1 MSEKL
6 ENSKDMMCEME
17 YHEGNKKTFNKKK
30 IKKENNSKKV
40 LKKIDLYL
48 EDFENELITEK
59 KIQGILDKENKS
71 KMIDGK
77 LLKEQIW
84 GEGKKIAISSYEDF
98 EKKINKT
105 FIPILQSKFNAI
117 DQNLKVLNKA
127 NIYDFLHSEGLS
139 LNFWNEEEIESKR
152 ELLKKNNVENDAKR
166 KLYSSCGELVKQ
178 NKIEEYNEYLE
189 KMECVKIKKELEN
202 IRDANREFGKEIAE
216 IEIKNFVDKFRDV
229 VEEKIAREIFLKFF
243 ENNFE
248 DDRKSKEINSMKR
261 IKLSKKS
268 IFSLAAIVIICILT
282 VTFSWNQFNKEEAK
296 KLLNRAEKY
305 EKEGK
310 IIGAKEWYEKATIK
324 GNVEA
329 MRKLGKLYYAEG
341 NEEIAKKWYEK
352 AIAKGDVEA
361 IEYLGEFYDNEG
373 DKEKAKEWY
382 EKSALKGNAGAMNNL
397 GLLYDNEGY
406 KVKAKEWYEKAA
418 LKGNAGAMNNLGLL
432 YYKEGDKEKAKELY
446 EKSVAK
452 GNADAMNNLGRLYD
466 NEGYKVKAKEWYEK
480 AVLKGNAGAMNN
492 LGRLYDNEGDK
503 EKAKEWYE
511 KSAAKGD
518 ADAMYNLGV
527 LYANEGDK
535 EKAKELYEKSASK
548 GDAYA
553 MNNLGVLYENEGDK
567 EKAKELY
574 EKSASKG
581 DAEAMY
587 NLGEFY
593 YKEGEKAKAKEW
605 YEKASSKGIKEAKE
619 ALEKMKKNSK

>member
-98 EKKINKT
+98 EKKINKI

-202 IRDANREFGKEIAE
+202 IRDVNREFEKEITE
-216 IEIKNFVDKFRDV
+216 IEIKNFVDKFKDV

-268 IFSLAAIVIICILT
+268 IFSLAVIVIICILI

-329 MRKLGKLYYAEG
+329 MNKLGLLYYE
-341 NEEIAKKWYEK
+341 
-352 AIAKGDVEA
+352 
-361 IEYLGEFYDNEG
+361 EG
-373 DKEKAKEWY
+373 DKAKAKEWLEKSALKGNVGAMYNLGIVYENNGDKVKAKEWY
-382 EKSALKGNAGAMNNL
+382 EKSAVKGNVGAMYNL
-397 GLLYDNEGY
+397 GIVYENNGD
-406 KVKAKEWYEKAA
+406 KVKAKEWYEKSAV
-418 LKGNAGAMNNLGLL
+418 KGNIEAMNNLGAL
-432 YYKEGDKEKAKELY
+432 YYEEGD
-446 EKSVAK
+446 
-452 GNADAMNNLGRLYD
+452 
-466 NEGYKVKAKEWYEK
+466 KVKAKEWYEK
-480 AVLKGNAGAMNN
+480 SAVKGNVGAMYN
-492 LGRLYDNEGDK
+492 LGALYYKEGDK
-503 EKAKEWYE
+503 VKAKEWLEKSASKGAAEAMYNLGVLYYEEGDKVKAKEWYE
-511 KSAAKGD
+511 KSAVKGNVG
-518 ADAMYNLGV
+518 AMYNLGA
-527 LYANEGDK
+527 LYYEEGDK
-535 EKAKELYEKSASK
+535 VKAKEWLEKSAVK
-548 GDAYA
+548 GNVSA
-553 MNNLGVLYENEGDK
+553 MHGLGVLYYKEGDK
-567 EKAKELY
+567 VKAEELFEKAAAEG
-574 EKSASKG
+574 SI
-581 DAEAMY
+581 EAMV
-587 NLGEFY
+587 
-593 YKEGEKAKAKEW
+593 
-605 YEKASSKGIKEAKE
+605 
-619 ALEKMKKNSK
+619 ALEEMKKN

>member
-1 MSEKL
+1 MSEKV
-6 ENSKDMMCEME
+6 ENSKDMMCKIGYYEE
-17 YHEGNKKTFNKKK
+17 NKGTSNKKNL
-30 IKKENNSKKV
+30 KKESNPEKV
-40 LKKIDLYL
+40 FKKIDLYL

-84 GEGKKIAISSYEDF
+84 GESKKIAISSYEDF

-202 IRDANREFGKEIAE
+202 IRDVNREFGKEITE
-216 IEIKNFVDKFRDV
+216 IEIKNFVDKFKDV

-296 KLLNRAEKY
+296 KLLNRAKKY

-310 IIGAKEWYEKATIK
+310 IIGAKEWYEKAAIK

-329 MRKLGKLYYAEG
+329 MKKLGLLYYEEG
-341 NEEIAKKWYEK
+341 EKAKAKVWYEK
-352 AIAKGDVEA
+352 AAT
-361 IEYLGEFYDNEG
+361 
-373 DKEKAKEWY
+373 
-382 EKSALKGNAGAMNNL
+382 KGNIEAMSKL
-397 GLLYDNEGY
+397 GVLYDNEGNR
-406 KVKAKEWYEKAA
+406 VKAKEWYEKAA
-418 LKGNAGAMNNLGLL
+418 IKGNTNAMNNLGI
-432 YYKEGDKEKAKELY
+432 
-446 EKSVAK
+446 
-452 GNADAMNNLGRLYD
+452 LYD
-466 NEGYKVKAKEWYEK
+466 NEGEKAKAKEWYEK
-480 AVLKGNAGAMNN
+480 AAIKGNVEAMSN
-492 LGRLYDNEGDK
+492 LGVFYYEKGEK
-503 EKAKEWYE
+503 AKAKEWFE
-511 KSAAKGD
+511 KTAIKG
-518 ADAMYNLGV
+518 N
-527 LYANEGDK
+527 
-535 EKAKELYEKSASK
+535 
-548 GDAYA
+548 
-553 MNNLGVLYENEGDK
+553 
-567 EKAKELY
+567 
-574 EKSASKG
+574 
-581 DAEAMY
+581 AEAMKK
-587 NLGEFY
+587 LGAFY

-605 YEKASSKGIKEAKE
+605 FEKAAIKGNIESMYGLGEFYYEEGDKVKAKEWLEKAASKGSKEAKE
-619 ALEKMKKNSK
+619 ALEEMKKN

>member
-6 ENSKDMMCEME
+6 ENSKDMMCEMG
-17 YHEGNKKTFNKKK
+17 YHEENKETSNKKK
-30 IKKENNSKKV
+30 LKKNNSEKV

-84 GEGKKIAISSYEDF
+84 GEGKKIAISGYEDF

-189 KMECVKIKKELEN
+189 KMECLKIKKELEN

-329 MRKLGKLYYAEG
+329 MNK
-341 NEEIAKKWYEK
+341 
-352 AIAKGDVEA
+352 
-361 IEYLGEFYDNEG
+361 
-373 DKEKAKEWY
+373 
-382 EKSALKGNAGAMNNL
+382 
-397 GLLYDNEGY
+397 
-406 KVKAKEWYEKAA
+406 
-418 LKGNAGAMNNLGLL
+418 LGLL
-432 YYKEGDKEKAKELY
+432 YYEEGD
-446 EKSVAK
+446 
-452 GNADAMNNLGRLYD
+452 
-466 NEGYKVKAKEWYEK
+466 
-480 AVLKGNAGAMNN
+480 
-492 LGRLYDNEGDK
+492 
-503 EKAKEWYE
+503 
-511 KSAAKGD
+511 
-518 ADAMYNLGV
+518 
-527 LYANEGDK
+527 
-535 EKAKELYEKSASK
+535 
-548 GDAYA
+548 
-553 MNNLGVLYENEGDK
+553 
-567 EKAKELY
+567 
-574 EKSASKG
+574 
-581 DAEAMY
+581 
-587 NLGEFY
+587 
-593 YKEGEKAKAKEW
+593 KAKAKEW
-605 YEKASSKGIKEAKE
+605 
-619 ALEKMKKNSK
+619 LEK

>member
-1 MSEKL
+1 MSKKS
-6 ENSKDMMCEME
+6 ENSKDMMCKIGYYKENK
-17 YHEGNKKTFNKKK
+17 GTSNKK
-30 IKKENNSKKV
+30 ILKKESNPEKV

-84 GEGKKIAISSYEDF
+84 GEGKKIAISSYDDF
-98 EKKINKT
+98 KKKINKT

-152 ELLKKNNVENDAKR
+152 ELLKKNNIENDAKR

-202 IRDANREFGKEIAE
+202 IRDVNREFEKEITE
-216 IEIKNFVDKFRDV
+216 IEIKNFVDKFKDV
-229 VEEKIAREIFLKFF
+229 VEEKIAREIFSKFF

-248 DDRKSKEINSMKR
+248 NDRKSKEINSMKR

-268 IFSLAAIVIICILT
+268 IFSLAVIVIICILT

-296 KLLNRAEKY
+296 KLLNRAKKY

-341 NEEIAKKWYEK
+341 DEEIAKKWLEK

-382 EKSALKGNAGAMNNL
+382 EKAAAKGDAYAMNNL
-397 GLLYDNEGY
+397 G
-406 KVKAKEWYEKAA
+406 V
-418 LKGNAGAMNNLGLL
+418 L

-446 EKSVAK
+446 EKLASK
-452 GNADAMNNLGRLYD
+452 GNAYAMNNLGLLY
-466 NEGYKVKAKEWYEK
+466 YE
-480 AVLKGNAGAMNN
+480 
-492 LGRLYDNEGDK
+492 EGDK
-503 EKAKEWYE
+503 EKAKELYE

-527 LYANEGDK
+527 FYANEGDK
-535 EKAKELYEKSASK
+535 EKAKELYEKASSK
-548 GDAYA
+548 GIKEA
-553 MNNLGVLYENEGDK
+553 MNNLGEFYYKEGDK

-619 ALEKMKKNSK
+619 ALKKMKKNSK

>member
-202 IRDANREFGKEIAE
+202 IRDVNREFEKEITE
-216 IEIKNFVDKFRDV
+216 IEIKNFVDKFKDV

-268 IFSLAAIVIICILT
+268 IFSLAVIVIICILI

-329 MRKLGKLYYAEG
+329 MNKLGLLYYE
-341 NEEIAKKWYEK
+341 
-352 AIAKGDVEA
+352 
-361 IEYLGEFYDNEG
+361 EG
-373 DKEKAKEWY
+373 DKAKAKEWLEKSALKGNVGAMYNLGIVYENNGDKVKAKEWY
-382 EKSALKGNAGAMNNL
+382 EKSAVKGNVGAMYNL
-397 GLLYDNEGY
+397 GIVYENNGD
-406 KVKAKEWYEKAA
+406 KVKAKEWYEKSAV
-418 LKGNAGAMNNLGLL
+418 KGNIEAMNNLGAL
-432 YYKEGDKEKAKELY
+432 YYEEGD
-446 EKSVAK
+446 
-452 GNADAMNNLGRLYD
+452 
-466 NEGYKVKAKEWYEK
+466 KVKAKEWYEK
-480 AVLKGNAGAMNN
+480 SAVKGNVGAMYN
-492 LGRLYDNEGDK
+492 LGALYYKEGDK
-503 EKAKEWYE
+503 VKAKEWLEKSASKGAAEAMYNLGVLYYEEGDKVKAKEWYE
-511 KSAAKGD
+511 KSAVKGNVG
-518 ADAMYNLGV
+518 AMYNLGA
-527 LYANEGDK
+527 LYYEEGDK
-535 EKAKELYEKSASK
+535 VKAKEWLEKSAVK
-548 GDAYA
+548 GNVSA
-553 MNNLGVLYENEGDK
+553 MHGLGVLYYKEGDK
-567 EKAKELY
+567 VKAEELFEKAAAEG
-574 EKSASKG
+574 SI
-581 DAEAMY
+581 EAMV
-587 NLGEFY
+587 
-593 YKEGEKAKAKEW
+593 
-605 YEKASSKGIKEAKE
+605 
-619 ALEKMKKNSK
+619 ALEEMKKN

>member
-1 MSEKL
+1 MSEKV
-6 ENSKDMMCEME
+6 ENSKDMMYEMGYYE
-17 YHEGNKKTFNKKK
+17 ENKGISNKK
-30 IKKENNSKKV
+30 ILKKESNPEKV
-40 LKKIDLYL
+40 FKKIDLYL

-71 KMIDGK
+71 KMIDEK
-77 LLKEQIW
+77 FLKEQIW

-105 FIPILQSKFNAI
+105 FVPILQSKFNAI

-189 KMECVKIKKELEN
+189 KMKCVKIKKELEN
-202 IRDANREFGKEIAE
+202 IRDVNREFGKEIAE

-268 IFSLAAIVIICILT
+268 IFSLVAIVIICILT
-282 VTFSWNQFNKEEAK
+282 VTFSWNQFNKEKEK
-296 KLLNRAEKY
+296 KLLNRAEK
-305 EKEGK
+305 EGK
-310 IIGAKEWYEKATIK
+310 IIGEKEWYEKAIIK

-341 NEEIAKKWYEK
+341 DKEKAKKWLEK

-361 IEYLGEFYDNEG
+361 IKYLGEFYDNEG

-382 EKSALKGNAGAMNNL
+382 EKSAARGNTGAMINL
-397 GLLYDNEGY
+397 GVLYEKEGE
-406 KVKAKEWYEKAA
+406 KAKAKEWYEKSAA
-418 LKGNAGAMNNLGLL
+418 RGKTDAMYNLG
-432 YYKEGDKEKAKELY
+432 
-446 EKSVAK
+446 V
-452 GNADAMNNLGRLYD
+452 
-466 NEGYKVKAKEWYEK
+466 
-480 AVLKGNAGAMNN
+480 
-492 LGRLYDNEGDK
+492 LYDNEGDK

-511 KSAAKGD
+511 KSASKGSTT
-518 ADAMYNLGV
+518 AMNNLGL
-527 LYANEGDK
+527 LYDNEGDK
-535 EKAKELYEKSASK
+535 AKAKELYEKSAAR
-548 GDAYA
+548 GVADA
-553 MNNLGVLYENEGDK
+553 MTNLGVLYDN
-567 EKAKELY
+567 
-574 EKSASKG
+574 
-581 DAEAMY
+581 
-587 NLGEFY
+587 
-593 YKEGEKAKAKEW
+593 EGEKAKAKEW
-605 YEKASSKGIKEAKE
+605 YEKAAVRGNTDAMYNLGLFYDENGERLKAKEWYEKSAAKGDADAMTNLGVLYDNEGEKAKAKEWYEKAASKGSKKAKE
-619 ALEKMKKNSK
+619 ILEKMKKNSK

>member
-1 MSEKL
+1 MSKKSED
-6 ENSKDMMCEME
+6 SKDMMCEIG
-17 YHEGNKKTFNKKK
+17 YHEENKETSNKK
-30 IKKENNSKKV
+30 ILKKESNSEKV
-40 LKKIDLYL
+40 FKKIDLYL

-139 LNFWNEEEIESKR
+139 LNFWNEEEIKSKR

-202 IRDANREFGKEIAE
+202 IRDVNREFGKEITE
-216 IEIKNFVDKFRDV
+216 IEIKNFVDKFKDV
-229 VEEKIAREIFLKFF
+229 VEEKIAREIFSKFF

-305 EKEGK
+305 KKEGK

-329 MRKLGKLYYAEG
+329 MRKLGVLYYAEG
-341 NEEIAKKWYEK
+341 DKKKAKKWFEK
-352 AIAKGDVEA
+352 AAAKDDAEA
-361 IEYLGEFYDNEG
+361 MTNLGGVYYEEG
-373 DKEKAKEWY
+373 DKEKAKEWI
-382 EKSALKGNAGAMNNL
+382 
-397 GLLYDNEGY
+397 
-406 KVKAKEWYEKAA
+406 EKAA
-418 LKGNAGAMNNLGLL
+418 AKDDAEAMTNLGGV
-432 YYKEGDKEKAKELY
+432 YYKEGDKEKAKKWF
-446 EKSVAK
+446 EKAASK
-452 GNADAMNNLGRLYD
+452 GNTEVMYNLGLLYAK
-466 NEGYKVKAKEWYEK
+466 EGDKEKAKKWYEK
-480 AVLKGNAGAMNN
+480 AASKGVAEAMTN
-492 LGRLYDNEGDK
+492 LGILYAKEGDK
-503 EKAKEWYE
+503 EKAKEWF
-511 KSAAKGD
+511 
-518 ADAMYNLGV
+518 
-527 LYANEGDK
+527 
-535 EKAKELYEKSASK
+535 EKAASK
-548 GDAYA
+548 GNAYA

-567 EKAKELY
+567 EKAKE
-574 EKSASKG
+574 
-581 DAEAMY
+581 
-587 NLGEFY
+587 
-593 YKEGEKAKAKEW
+593 W
-605 YEKASSKGIKEAKE
+605 YEKAAAKGSKEAKE
-619 ALEKMKKNSK
+619 ALEEMKKNSK

>member
-1 MSEKL
+1 MSKKSED
-6 ENSKDMMCEME
+6 SKDMMCEIG
-17 YHEGNKKTFNKKK
+17 YHEKNKEISNKK
-30 IKKENNSKKV
+30 ILKKESNSEKV
-40 LKKIDLYL
+40 FKKIDLYL

-84 GEGKKIAISSYEDF
+84 GESKKIAISSYEDF

-202 IRDANREFGKEIAE
+202 IRDVNREFEKEITE
-216 IEIKNFVDKFRDV
+216 IEIKNFVDKFKDV
-229 VEEKIAREIFLKFF
+229 VEEKTAREIFLKFF

-268 IFSLAAIVIICILT
+268 IFSLVAIVIICILI
-282 VTFSWNQFNKEEAK
+282 VNFSWNQFNKEKEK
-296 KLLNRAEKY
+296 KFLNRAEKY

-310 IIGAKEWYEKATIK
+310 IIGAKEWYEKAAAK
-324 GNVEA
+324 GSIEA
-329 MRKLGKLYYAEG
+329 MYNLGLFYDKNGESLK
-341 NEEIAKKWYEK
+341 AKEWYEK
-352 AIAKGDVEA
+352 SAAKGKIKA
-361 IEYLGEFYDNEG
+361 MYNLGVLYEDEG

-382 EKSALKGNAGAMNNL
+382 EKAAAKGSMEAMNNL
-397 GLLYDNEGY
+397 GLLYEN
-406 KVKAKEWYEKAA
+406 
-418 LKGNAGAMNNLGLL
+418 
-432 YYKEGDKEKAKELY
+432 EGDKEKAKELY

-452 GNADAMNNLGRLYD
+452 GNA
-466 NEGYKVKAKEWYEK
+466 
-480 AVLKGNAGAMNN
+480 
-492 LGRLYDNEGDK
+492 
-503 EKAKEWYE
+503 
-511 KSAAKGD
+511 
-518 ADAMYNLGV
+518 
-527 LYANEGDK
+527 
-535 EKAKELYEKSASK
+535 
-548 GDAYA
+548 YA
-553 MNNLGVLYENEGDK
+553 MTNLGVLYENEGDK
-567 EKAKELY
+567 EKAKEWY
-574 EKSASKG
+574 EKVAAKG
-581 DAEAMY
+581 DVEAMT
-587 NLGEFY
+587 NLGVLY
-593 YKEGEKAKAKEW
+593 SKEGDKEKAKKW
-605 YEKASSKGIKEAKE
+605 YEKAAEKGSKKAKE
-619 ALEKMKKNSK
+619 TLEEMKKN

>member
-1 MSEKL
+1 MPEKV
-6 ENSKDMMCEME
+6 ENSKDMMCEMGYYE
-17 YHEGNKKTFNKKK
+17 ENKGISNKK
-30 IKKENNSKKV
+30 ILKKESNPEKV

-98 EKKINKT
+98 EKKINKI

-189 KMECVKIKKELEN
+189 KMECLKIKKELEN

-268 IFSLAAIVIICILT
+268 IFSLAAIVIICILI
-282 VTFSWNQFNKEEAK
+282 VTFSWNQFNKEKEK
-296 KLLNRAEKY
+296 KFLNRAEKY

-310 IIGAKEWYEKATIK
+310 IIGAKEWYEKAASK
-324 GNVEA
+324 GEA
-329 MRKLGKLYYAEG
+329 YA
-341 NEEIAKKWYEK
+341 
-352 AIAKGDVEA
+352 
-361 IEYLGEFYDNEG
+361 
-373 DKEKAKEWY
+373 
-382 EKSALKGNAGAMNNL
+382 MT
-397 GLLYDNEGY
+397 
-406 KVKAKEWYEKAA
+406 
-418 LKGNAGAMNNLGLL
+418 
-432 YYKEGDKEKAKELY
+432 
-446 EKSVAK
+446 
-452 GNADAMNNLGRLYD
+452 
-466 NEGYKVKAKEWYEK
+466 
-480 AVLKGNAGAMNN
+480 
-492 LGRLYDNEGDK
+492 
-503 EKAKEWYE
+503 
-511 KSAAKGD
+511 
-518 ADAMYNLGV
+518 NLGV
-527 LYANEGDK
+527 LYYNEGDK
-535 EKAKELYEKSASK
+535 
-548 GDAYA
+548 
-553 MNNLGVLYENEGDK
+553 
-567 EKAKELY
+567 
-574 EKSASKG
+574 
-581 DAEAMY
+581 
-587 NLGEFY
+587 
-593 YKEGEKAKAKEW
+593 
-605 YEKASSKGIKEAKE
+605 
-619 ALEKMKKNSK
+619 

>member
-1 MSEKL
+1 MSEKV
-6 ENSKDMMCEME
+6 ENSKDMMCEMGYYKE
-17 YHEGNKKTFNKKK
+17 NKGTSNKK
-30 IKKENNSKKV
+30 ILKKESNSEKV
-40 LKKIDLYL
+40 FKKIDLYL

-71 KMIDGK
+71 KMIDEK

-189 KMECVKIKKELEN
+189 KMECVKIKRELEN
-202 IRDANREFGKEIAE
+202 IRDANREFGKEITE
-216 IEIKNFVDKFRDV
+216 IEIKNFVDKFKDV

-268 IFSLAAIVIICILT
+268 IFSLIAIVIICILT
-282 VTFSWNQFNKEEAK
+282 VTFSWNQFNKEKEK
-296 KLLNRAEKY
+296 KFLNRAEKY

-310 IIGAKEWYEKATIK
+310 IIGAKEWYEKSA
-324 GNVEA
+324 
-329 MRKLGKLYYAEG
+329 
-341 NEEIAKKWYEK
+341 
-352 AIAKGDVEA
+352 AKGDAEA
-361 IEYLGEFYDNEG
+361 MYNLGILYYNEG

-382 EKSALKGNAGAMNNL
+382 EKSASKGNAKAMNNLGIFYYNKGDKEKAKKWLEKAVTKGNTAVMYNL
-397 GLLYDNEGY
+397 GLLYDKEGN
-406 KVKAKEWYEKAA
+406 KEKAKEWYEKSAS
-418 LKGNAGAMNNLGLL
+418 KGNAYAMNNLGVF
-432 YYKEGDKEKAKELY
+432 YYNKGDKEKAKKWL
-446 EKSVAK
+446 EKAASKGDVA
-452 GNADAMNNLGRLYD
+452 AMNNLGEFY
-466 NEGYKVKAKEWYEK
+466 YK
-480 AVLKGNAGAMNN
+480 
-492 LGRLYDNEGDK
+492 EGDK

-511 KSAAKGD
+511 KSASRGSK
-518 ADAMYNLGV
+518 
-527 LYANEGDK
+527 
-535 EKAKELYEKSASK
+535 KAKE
-548 GDAYA
+548 
-553 MNNLGVLYENEGDK
+553 V
-567 EKAKELY
+567 
-574 EKSASKG
+574 
-581 DAEAMY
+581 
-587 NLGEFY
+587 
-593 YKEGEKAKAKEW
+593 
-605 YEKASSKGIKEAKE
+605 
-619 ALEKMKKNSK
+619 LEKMKKKIKSNI

>member
-1 MSEKL
+1 MSEKV
-6 ENSKDMMCEME
+6 ENSKDMMYEMGYYE
-17 YHEGNKKTFNKKK
+17 ENKGISNKK
-30 IKKENNSKKV
+30 ILKKESNPEKV
-40 LKKIDLYL
+40 FKKIDLYL

-84 GEGKKIAISSYEDF
+84 GESKKIAISSYEDF

-202 IRDANREFGKEIAE
+202 IRDANREFGKEITK
-216 IEIKNFVDKFRDV
+216 IEIKNFVDKFKDV

-248 DDRKSKEINSMKR
+248 DDRKSKKINSMKR

-268 IFSLAAIVIICILT
+268 IFSLVAIVIICILI
-282 VTFSWNQFNKEEAK
+282 VTFSWNQFNKEKEK
-296 KLLNRAEKY
+296 KLLNRAEK
-305 EKEGK
+305 EGK
-310 IIGAKEWYEKATIK
+310 IIGEKEWYEKAIIK

-341 NEEIAKKWYEK
+341 DKEKAKKWFEK

-361 IEYLGEFYDNEG
+361 IKYLGEFYDNEG

-382 EKSALKGNAGAMNNL
+382 EKSAAKGKTDAMTNL
-397 GLLYDNEGY
+397 G
-406 KVKAKEWYEKAA
+406 V
-418 LKGNAGAMNNLGLL
+418 L
-432 YYKEGDKEKAKELY
+432 YYEEGDKEKAKEWY
-446 EKSVAK
+446 EKSAARGK
-452 GNADAMNNLGRLYD
+452 TDAMYNLG
-466 NEGYKVKAKEWYEK
+466 V
-480 AVLKGNAGAMNN
+480 
-492 LGRLYDNEGDK
+492 LYDNEGDK

-511 KSAAKGD
+511 KSA
-518 ADAMYNLGV
+518 
-527 LYANEGDK
+527 
-535 EKAKELYEKSASK
+535 
-548 GDAYA
+548 
-553 MNNLGVLYENEGDK
+553 
-567 EKAKELY
+567 
-574 EKSASKG
+574 
-581 DAEAMY
+581 
-587 NLGEFY
+587 
-593 YKEGEKAKAKEW
+593 
-605 YEKASSKGIKEAKE
+605 SKGIKEAKE
-619 ALEKMKKNSK
+619 VLEKMKKNSK

>member
-1 MSEKL
+1 MSKKSED
-6 ENSKDMMCEME
+6 SKDMMCEIG
-17 YHEGNKKTFNKKK
+17 YHEENKETSNKK
-30 IKKENNSKKV
+30 ILKKESNSEKV
-40 LKKIDLYL
+40 FKKIDLYL

-202 IRDANREFGKEIAE
+202 IRDANREFGKEITE
-216 IEIKNFVDKFRDV
+216 IEIKNFVDKFKDV

-268 IFSLAAIVIICILT
+268 IFSLAAIVIICILI
-282 VTFSWNQFNKEEAK
+282 VTFSWNQFNKEKEK
-296 KLLNRAEKY
+296 KLFNRAEKY

-310 IIGAKEWYEKATIK
+310 IIGAKEWYEKA
-324 GNVEA
+324 V
-329 MRKLGKLYYAEG
+329 
-341 NEEIAKKWYEK
+341 
-352 AIAKGDVEA
+352 AKGDA
-361 IEYLGEFYDNEG
+361 DAMNNLGVLYYNEG
-373 DKEKAKEWY
+373 DKEKAKEWL
-382 EKSALKGNAGAMNNL
+382 EKSASKGDVGAMYNL
-397 GLLYDNEGY
+397 GI
-406 KVKAKEWYEKAA
+406 
-418 LKGNAGAMNNLGLL
+418 L
-432 YYKEGDKEKAKELY
+432 YYEEGDKEKAKEWL
-446 EKSVAK
+446 EKSAAK
-452 GNADAMNNLGRLYD
+452 GNMKAMYNLGVLYE
-466 NEGYKVKAKEWYEK
+466 NEGDKAKAKEWYEK
-480 AVLKGNAGAMNN
+480 SASKGDTDTMNN
-492 LGRLYDNEGDK
+492 LGALYENEGDK

-511 KSAAKGD
+511 KSAAKGN
-518 ADAMYNLGV
+518 AYAMYNLG
-527 LYANEGDK
+527 A
-535 EKAKELYEKSASK
+535 
-548 GDAYA
+548 
-553 MNNLGVLYENEGDK
+553 LYENEGD
-567 EKAKELY
+567 
-574 EKSASKG
+574 
-581 DAEAMY
+581 
-587 NLGEFY
+587 
-593 YKEGEKAKAKEW
+593 KAKAKEW
-605 YEKASSKGIKEAKE
+605 YEKIAAKGDVEAMNNLGVLYYKEGDKAKAKEWLEKASSKGSKKAKE
-619 ALEKMKKNSK
+619 ILEKMKKNSK

>member
-1 MSEKL
+1 MPEKV
-6 ENSKDMMCEME
+6 ENSKDMMGEME
-17 YHEGNKKTFNKKK
+17 YYEENKGTSNKK
-30 IKKENNSKKV
+30 ILKKESNSKKV
-40 LKKIDLYL
+40 FKKIDLYL

-105 FIPILQSKFNAI
+105 FVPILQSKFNAI

-152 ELLKKNNVENDAKR
+152 ELLKKNNVENDARR

-189 KMECVKIKKELEN
+189 KMKCVKIKKELEN
-202 IRDANREFGKEIAE
+202 IRDVNREFGKEIAE

-268 IFSLAAIVIICILT
+268 IFSLVAIVIICILT
-282 VTFSWNQFNKEEAK
+282 VTFSWNQFNKEKEK
-296 KLLNRAEKY
+296 KLLNRAEK
-305 EKEGK
+305 EGK
-310 IIGAKEWYEKATIK
+310 IIGEKEWYEKAIIK

-341 NEEIAKKWYEK
+341 DKEKAKKWLEK

-361 IEYLGEFYDNEG
+361 IKYLGEFYDNEG

-382 EKSALKGNAGAMNNL
+382 EKSAARGNTGAMINL
-397 GLLYDNEGY
+397 GVLYEKEGE
-406 KVKAKEWYEKAA
+406 KAKAKEWYEKSAA
-418 LKGNAGAMNNLGLL
+418 RGKTDAMYNLGVL
-432 YYKEGDKEKAKELY
+432 YDNEGDKEKAKELY
-446 EKSVAK
+446 EKSAARGV
-452 GNADAMNNLGRLYD
+452 ADAMTNLGVLYD
-466 NEGYKVKAKEWYEK
+466 NEGEKAKAKEWYEK
-480 AVLKGNAGAMNN
+480 AAVRGNTDAMYN
-492 LGRLYDNEGDK
+492 LGLFYDENGERL
-503 EKAKEWYE
+503 KAKEWYE

-518 ADAMYNLGV
+518 ADAMTNLGV
-527 LYANEGDK
+527 LYDN
-535 EKAKELYEKSASK
+535 
-548 GDAYA
+548 
-553 MNNLGVLYENEGDK
+553 
-567 EKAKELY
+567 
-574 EKSASKG
+574 
-581 DAEAMY
+581 
-587 NLGEFY
+587 
-593 YKEGEKAKAKEW
+593 EGEKAKAKEW
-605 YEKASSKGIKEAKE
+605 YEKAASKGSKKAKE
-619 ALEKMKKNSK
+619 ILEKMKKNSK

>member
-1 MSEKL
+1 MSEKV
-6 ENSKDMMCEME
+6 ENSKDMMCKIGYYEE
-17 YHEGNKKTFNKKK
+17 NKGTSNKKNL
-30 IKKENNSKKV
+30 KKESNPEKV
-40 LKKIDLYL
+40 FKKIDLYL

-84 GEGKKIAISSYEDF
+84 GESKKIAISSYEDF

-189 KMECVKIKKELEN
+189 KMECVKIKRELEN
-202 IRDANREFGKEIAE
+202 IRDANREFGKEITE
-216 IEIKNFVDKFRDV
+216 IEIKNFVDKFKDV

-268 IFSLAAIVIICILT
+268 IFSLAAIVIICILI
-282 VTFSWNQFNKEEAK
+282 VTFSWNQFNKEKEK

-310 IIGAKEWYEKATIK
+310 IIGAKELYEKSA
-324 GNVEA
+324 
-329 MRKLGKLYYAEG
+329 
-341 NEEIAKKWYEK
+341 
-352 AIAKGDVEA
+352 AKGDA
-361 IEYLGEFYDNEG
+361 KAMYNLGLLYVNEG
-373 DKEKAKEWY
+373 ERVKAKEWY
-382 EKSALKGNAGAMNNL
+382 EKSALKGNA
-397 GLLYDNEGY
+397 Y
-406 KVKAKEWYEKAA
+406 
-418 LKGNAGAMNNLGLL
+418 AMNNLGLL
-432 YYKEGDKEKAKELY
+432 YYEERDKVKAKELY
-446 EKSVAK
+446 EKSASKGVA
-452 GNADAMNNLGRLYD
+452 
-466 NEGYKVKAKEWYEK
+466 E
-480 AVLKGNAGAMNN
+480 
-492 LGRLYDNEGDK
+492 
-503 EKAKEWYE
+503 
-511 KSAAKGD
+511 
-518 ADAMYNLGV
+518 AMYNLGEF
-527 LYANEGDK
+527 YYKEGDK

-548 GDAYA
+548 G
-553 MNNLGVLYENEGDK
+553 
-567 EKAKELY
+567 
-574 EKSASKG
+574 
-581 DAEAMY
+581 
-587 NLGEFY
+587 
-593 YKEGEKAKAKEW
+593 
-605 YEKASSKGIKEAKE
+605 IKEAKE
-619 ALEKMKKNSK
+619 ALEEMKKNSK

>member
-48 EDFENELITEK
+48 EDFENELITGK

-98 EKKINKT
+98 EKKINKI

-202 IRDANREFGKEIAE
+202 IRDANREFEKEITE
-216 IEIKNFVDKFRDV
+216 IEIKNFVDKFKDV

-282 VTFSWNQFNKEEAK
+282 VTFSWNQFNKEKEK

-305 EKEGK
+305 EKEG
-310 IIGAKEWYEKATIK
+310 EKA
-324 GNVEA
+324 
-329 MRKLGKLYYAEG
+329 
-341 NEEIAKKWYEK
+341 
-352 AIAKGDVEA
+352 
-361 IEYLGEFYDNEG
+361 
-373 DKEKAKEWY
+373 
-382 EKSALKGNAGAMNNL
+382 
-397 GLLYDNEGY
+397 
-406 KVKAKEWYEKAA
+406 
-418 LKGNAGAMNNLGLL
+418 
-432 YYKEGDKEKAKELY
+432 
-446 EKSVAK
+446 
-452 GNADAMNNLGRLYD
+452 
-466 NEGYKVKAKEWYEK
+466 
-480 AVLKGNAGAMNN
+480 
-492 LGRLYDNEGDK
+492 
-503 EKAKEWYE
+503 KAKEWYE
-511 KSAAKGD
+511 KSAAKGEV
-518 ADAMYNLGV
+518 AAMYNLG
-527 LYANEGDK
+527 LFYDNEGDK
-535 EKAKELYEKSASK
+535 VKAKELYEKSAAK
-548 GDAYA
+548 GDADA
-553 MNNLGVLYENEGDK
+553 MNNLGVLYDKEGDK
-567 EKAKELY
+567 EKAKEWF

-581 DAEAMY
+581 DAEAMN
-587 NLGEFY
+587 NLGVLY
-593 YKEGEKAKAKEW
+593 NNEGDKEKAKE
-605 YEKASSKGIKEAKE
+605 
-619 ALEKMKKNSK
+619 

>member
-1 MSEKL
+1 MSKKS
-6 ENSKDMMCEME
+6 ENSKDMMCKIGYYEE
-17 YHEGNKKTFNKKK
+17 NKGTSNKKNL
-30 IKKENNSKKV
+30 KKESNPEKV
-40 LKKIDLYL
+40 FKKIDLYL

-152 ELLKKNNVENDAKR
+152 ELLKKNNIENDAKR

-202 IRDANREFGKEIAE
+202 IRDVNREFGKEITE

-229 VEEKIAREIFLKFF
+229 VEEKTAREIFLKFF

-268 IFSLAAIVIICILT
+268 IFSLVAIAIICILT
-282 VTFSWNQFNKEEAK
+282 VTFSWNQFNKEKEK

-310 IIGAKEWYEKATIK
+310 IIEAKEWYEKATIK

-329 MRKLGKLYYAEG
+329 MKKLGLLYYEEG
-341 NEEIAKKWYEK
+341 EKAKAKVWYEK
-352 AIAKGDVEA
+352 AAT
-361 IEYLGEFYDNEG
+361 
-373 DKEKAKEWY
+373 
-382 EKSALKGNAGAMNNL
+382 KGNIEAMSKL
-397 GLLYDNEGY
+397 GVLYDNEGNR
-406 KVKAKEWYEKAA
+406 VKAKEWYEKAA
-418 LKGNAGAMNNLGLL
+418 IKGNTNAMNNLGI
-432 YYKEGDKEKAKELY
+432 
-446 EKSVAK
+446 
-452 GNADAMNNLGRLYD
+452 LYD
-466 NEGYKVKAKEWYEK
+466 NEGEKAKAKEWFEKAAIKGNVEAMSNLGVFYYEK
-480 AVLKGNAGAMNN
+480 GEKA
-492 LGRLYDNEGDK
+492 
-503 EKAKEWYE
+503 KAKEWFE
-511 KSAAKGD
+511 KTAIKG
-518 ADAMYNLGV
+518 N
-527 LYANEGDK
+527 
-535 EKAKELYEKSASK
+535 
-548 GDAYA
+548 
-553 MNNLGVLYENEGDK
+553 
-567 EKAKELY
+567 
-574 EKSASKG
+574 
-581 DAEAMY
+581 AEAMKK
-587 NLGEFY
+587 LGAFY

-605 YEKASSKGIKEAKE
+605 FEKAAIKGNIESMYGLGEFYYEEGDKVKAKEWLEKAASKGSKEAKE
-619 ALEKMKKNSK
+619 ALEEMKKK

>member
-1 MSEKL
+1 MSKKS
-6 ENSKDMMCEME
+6 ENSKDMMCKIGYYEE
-17 YHEGNKKTFNKKK
+17 NKGTSNKKNL
-30 IKKENNSKKV
+30 KKESNPEKV
-40 LKKIDLYL
+40 FKKIDLYL

-139 LNFWNEEEIESKR
+139 LNFWNEEEIEDKR
-152 ELLKKNNVENDAKR
+152 KLLKKNNIENDAKR

-202 IRDANREFGKEIAE
+202 IRDVNREFGKEITE

-229 VEEKIAREIFLKFF
+229 VEEKTAREIFLKFF

-268 IFSLAAIVIICILT
+268 IFSLVAIAIICILT
-282 VTFSWNQFNKEEAK
+282 VTFSWNQFNKEKEK

-310 IIGAKEWYEKATIK
+310 IIEAKEWYEKATIK

-329 MRKLGKLYYAEG
+329 MKKLGLLYYEEG
-341 NEEIAKKWYEK
+341 EKAKAKVWYEK
-352 AIAKGDVEA
+352 AAT
-361 IEYLGEFYDNEG
+361 
-373 DKEKAKEWY
+373 
-382 EKSALKGNAGAMNNL
+382 KGNIEAMSKL
-397 GLLYDNEGY
+397 GVLYDNEGNR
-406 KVKAKEWYEKAA
+406 VKAKEWYEKAA
-418 LKGNAGAMNNLGLL
+418 IKGNTNAMNNLGI
-432 YYKEGDKEKAKELY
+432 
-446 EKSVAK
+446 
-452 GNADAMNNLGRLYD
+452 LYD
-466 NEGYKVKAKEWYEK
+466 NEGEKAKAKEWFEKAAIKGNVEAMSNLGVFYYEK
-480 AVLKGNAGAMNN
+480 GEKA
-492 LGRLYDNEGDK
+492 
-503 EKAKEWYE
+503 KAKEWFE
-511 KSAAKGD
+511 KTAIKG
-518 ADAMYNLGV
+518 N
-527 LYANEGDK
+527 
-535 EKAKELYEKSASK
+535 
-548 GDAYA
+548 
-553 MNNLGVLYENEGDK
+553 
-567 EKAKELY
+567 
-574 EKSASKG
+574 
-581 DAEAMY
+581 AEAMKK
-587 NLGEFY
+587 LGAFY

-605 YEKASSKGIKEAKE
+605 FEKAAIKGNIESMYGLGEFYYEEGDKVKAKEWLEKAASKGSKEAKE
-619 ALEKMKKNSK
+619 ALEEMKKK

>member
-1 MSEKL
+1 MSEKV
-6 ENSKDMMCEME
+6 ENSKDMMCKIGYYEE
-17 YHEGNKKTFNKKK
+17 NKGTSNKKNL
-30 IKKENNSKKV
+30 KKESNPEKV
-40 LKKIDLYL
+40 FKKIDLYL

-84 GEGKKIAISSYEDF
+84 GESKKIAISSYEDF

-189 KMECVKIKKELEN
+189 KMECVKIKRELEN
-202 IRDANREFGKEIAE
+202 IRDANREFGKEITE
-216 IEIKNFVDKFRDV
+216 IEIKNFVDKFKDV

-268 IFSLAAIVIICILT
+268 IFSLAAIVIICILI
-282 VTFSWNQFNKEEAK
+282 VTFSWNQFNKEKEK

-310 IIGAKEWYEKATIK
+310 IIGAKELYEKSA
-324 GNVEA
+324 
-329 MRKLGKLYYAEG
+329 
-341 NEEIAKKWYEK
+341 
-352 AIAKGDVEA
+352 AKGDA
-361 IEYLGEFYDNEG
+361 KAMYNLGLLYDNEG
-373 DKEKAKEWY
+373 ERVKAKEWYEKSAAKGNAKAMYNLGLLYVNEGERVKAKEWY
-382 EKSALKGNAGAMNNL
+382 EKSALKGNA
-397 GLLYDNEGY
+397 Y
-406 KVKAKEWYEKAA
+406 
-418 LKGNAGAMNNLGLL
+418 AMNNLGLL
-432 YYKEGDKEKAKELY
+432 YYEERDKVKAKELY
-446 EKSVAK
+446 EKSASKGVA
-452 GNADAMNNLGRLYD
+452 
-466 NEGYKVKAKEWYEK
+466 E
-480 AVLKGNAGAMNN
+480 
-492 LGRLYDNEGDK
+492 
-503 EKAKEWYE
+503 
-511 KSAAKGD
+511 
-518 ADAMYNLGV
+518 AMYNLGEF
-527 LYANEGDK
+527 YYKEGDK

-548 GDAYA
+548 G
-553 MNNLGVLYENEGDK
+553 
-567 EKAKELY
+567 
-574 EKSASKG
+574 
-581 DAEAMY
+581 
-587 NLGEFY
+587 
-593 YKEGEKAKAKEW
+593 
-605 YEKASSKGIKEAKE
+605 IKEAKE
-619 ALEKMKKNSK
+619 ALEEMKKNSK

>member
-1 MSEKL
+1 MPEKI
-6 ENSKDMMCEME
+6 ENSKDMMYKMGYYEE
-17 YHEGNKKTFNKKK
+17 NKEISNKK
-30 IKKENNSKKV
+30 ILKKESNPEKV
-40 LKKIDLYL
+40 FKKIDLYL
-48 EDFENELITEK
+48 EVFENELITEK

-202 IRDANREFGKEIAE
+202 IRDVNREFEKEITE
-216 IEIKNFVDKFRDV
+216 IEIKNFVDKFKDV

-268 IFSLAAIVIICILT
+268 IFSLAVIVIICILI

-310 IIGAKEWYEKATIK
+310 IIG
-324 GNVEA
+324 
-329 MRKLGKLYYAEG
+329 
-341 NEEIAKKWYEK
+341 
-352 AIAKGDVEA
+352 
-361 IEYLGEFYDNEG
+361 
-373 DKEKAKEWY
+373 
-382 EKSALKGNAGAMNNL
+382 
-397 GLLYDNEGY
+397 
-406 KVKAKEWYEKAA
+406 
-418 LKGNAGAMNNLGLL
+418 
-432 YYKEGDKEKAKELY
+432 AKELY

-527 LYANEGDK
+527 LYYKEGDKEKAKEWYEKSAAKGDADAMYNLGVLYANEGDK
-535 EKAKELYEKSASK
+535 EKAKELYEKSAAK

-553 MNNLGVLYENEGDK
+553 MNNLGLLYYEERDK
-567 EKAKELY
+567 VKAKELY

-593 YKEGEKAKAKEW
+593 YKEGDKEKAKEW
-605 YEKASSKGIKEAKE
+605 YEKAASKGIKEAKE
-619 ALEKMKKNSK
+619 ALEEMKKNSK

>member
-1 MSEKL
+1 MSEKV
-6 ENSKDMMCEME
+6 ENSKDMMCEMGYYE
-17 YHEGNKKTFNKKK
+17 ENKGTSNKK
-30 IKKENNSKKV
+30 ILKKESNSKKV
-40 LKKIDLYL
+40 FKKIDLYL

-127 NIYDFLHSEGLS
+127 NIYDFLYSEGLS

-216 IEIKNFVDKFRDV
+216 IEIKNFVDKFKDV

-282 VTFSWNQFNKEEAK
+282 VTFSWNQFNKEKEK

-310 IIGAKEWYEKATIK
+310 IIGAKEWYEKA
-324 GNVEA
+324 A
-329 MRKLGKLYYAEG
+329 
-341 NEEIAKKWYEK
+341 
-352 AIAKGDVEA
+352 AKGDAEA
-361 IEYLGEFYDNEG
+361 MNNLGVFYEKEG
-373 DKEKAKEWY
+373 EKAKAKEWY
-382 EKSALKGNAGAMNNL
+382 EKSAARGVAEAMTNL
-397 GLLYDNEGY
+397 G
-406 KVKAKEWYEKAA
+406 V
-418 LKGNAGAMNNLGLL
+418 
-432 YYKEGDKEKAKELY
+432 LY
-446 EKSVAK
+446 EKEE
-452 GNADAMNNLGRLYD
+452 D
-466 NEGYKVKAKEWYEK
+466 KA
-480 AVLKGNAGAMNN
+480 
-492 LGRLYDNEGDK
+492 
-503 EKAKEWYE
+503 KAKEWYE

-518 ADAMYNLGV
+518 AKAMYNLGI
-527 LYANEGDK
+527 LYSKEG
-535 EKAKELYEKSASK
+535 EKAKAKEWFEKAASK
-548 GDAYA
+548 GDAEAMINLGVLYSKEGEKAKAKEWIEKSAARGVAEAIHNLGVLYENEGDKAKAKEWYEKSAAKGDAEA
-553 MNNLGVLYENEGDK
+553 MNNLGVLYENEG
-567 EKAKELY
+567 EKAKAKEWY
-574 EKSASKG
+574 EKSAAKG

-587 NLGEFY
+587 NLGVLY
-593 YKEGEKAKAKEW
+593 SKEGDKAKAKEW
-605 YEKASSKGIKEAKE
+605 YEKASSKGDAEAMYNLGVLYENEGDKAKVKEWYEKAASKGIKEAKE
-619 ALEKMKKNSK
+619 ALEEMKKK

>member
-1 MSEKL
+1 MPEKI
-6 ENSKDMMCEME
+6 ENSKDMMYKMGYYEE
-17 YHEGNKKTFNKKK
+17 NKEISNKK
-30 IKKENNSKKV
+30 ILKKESNPEKV
-40 LKKIDLYL
+40 FKKIDLYL
-48 EDFENELITEK
+48 EVFENELITEK

-127 NIYDFLHSEGLS
+127 NIYDFLYSEGLS

-202 IRDANREFGKEIAE
+202 IRDVNREFEKEITE
-216 IEIKNFVDKFRDV
+216 IEIKNFVDKFKDV

-268 IFSLAAIVIICILT
+268 IFSLAVIVIICILI

-466 NEGYKVKAKEWYEK
+466 NEGYKVKAKE
-480 AVLKGNAGAMNN
+480 
-492 LGRLYDNEGDK
+492 
-503 EKAKEWYE
+503 
-511 KSAAKGD
+511 
-518 ADAMYNLGV
+518 
-527 LYANEGDK
+527 
-535 EKAKELYEKSASK
+535 LYEKSAIK
-548 GDAYA
+548 GNTDA
-553 MNNLGVLYENEGDK
+553 MNKLAYFFYEKGNSREVK
-567 EKAKELY
+567 KWC
-574 EKSASKG
+574 EKSAVNGNINAMFNLGMLYDEEGDDWKAEKWYEKAAKKG
-581 DAEAMY
+581 DSEAMY
-587 NLGEFY
+587 NLGIFY
-593 YKEGEKAKAKEW
+593 DRKGNTQKAKKW
-605 YEKASSKGIKEAKE
+605 YKKAETMVSKD
-619 ALEKMKKNSK
+619 

>member
-1 MSEKL
+1 MSEKV
-6 ENSKDMMCEME
+6 ENSKDMMCEMGYYKE
-17 YHEGNKKTFNKKK
+17 NKGTSNKK
-30 IKKENNSKKV
+30 ILKKESNPEKV

-59 KIQGILDKENKS
+59 KIQSILDKENKS

-77 LLKEQIW
+77 LLKEQIL

-189 KMECVKIKKELEN
+189 KMECVKIKRELEN
-202 IRDANREFGKEIAE
+202 IRDVNREFEKEITE
-216 IEIKNFVDKFRDV
+216 IEIKNFVDKFKDV
-229 VEEKIAREIFLKFF
+229 VEEKTAREIFLKFF

-305 EKEGK
+305 KKEGK
-310 IIGAKEWYEKATIK
+310 IIGAKEWYEKSAAK
-324 GNVEA
+324 GIAEA
-329 MRKLGKLYYAEG
+329 MY
-341 NEEIAKKWYEK
+341 
-352 AIAKGDVEA
+352 
-361 IEYLGEFYDNEG
+361 
-373 DKEKAKEWY
+373 
-382 EKSALKGNAGAMNNL
+382 NL
-397 GLLYDNEGY
+397 GLFYDKNGERL
-406 KVKAKEWYEKAA
+406 KAKEWYEKAA
-418 LKGNAGAMNNLGLL
+418 SKGVADAMTNLGVL
-432 YYKEGDKEKAKELY
+432 YENEGDKAKAKELY
-446 EKSVAK
+446 EKSAAK
-452 GNADAMNNLGRLYD
+452 GSIEAMTNLGVLYS
-466 NEGYKVKAKEWYEK
+466 K
-480 AVLKGNAGAMNN
+480 
-492 LGRLYDNEGDK
+492 EGDK
-503 EKAKEWYE
+503 AKAKEWYE
-511 KSAAKGD
+511 KSAAKGSIE
-518 ADAMYNLGV
+518 AMY
-527 LYANEGDK
+527 
-535 EKAKELYEKSASK
+535 
-548 GDAYA
+548 
-553 MNNLGVLYENEGDK
+553 NLGVLYENEGDK
-567 EKAKELY
+567 EKAKEWYEKAAAKGSIEAMSNLGVLY
-574 EKSASKG
+574 YKEGEKAKAKEWFEKSASKG
-581 DAEAMY
+581 DADAMT
-587 NLGEFY
+587 NLGVLY
-593 YKEGEKAKAKEW
+593 SKEGEKAKAKEW
-605 YEKASSKGIKEAKE
+605 YEKAASKGSKKAKE
-619 ALEKMKKNSK
+619 ILEKMKKNSK

>member
-1 MSEKL
+1 MPEKV
-6 ENSKDMMCEME
+6 ENSKDMMCEMGYYE
-17 YHEGNKKTFNKKK
+17 ENKEISNKK
-30 IKKENNSKKV
+30 ILKKESNPEKV

-84 GEGKKIAISSYEDF
+84 GEGKKIAISGYEDF

-189 KMECVKIKKELEN
+189 KMECLKIKKELEN

-229 VEEKIAREIFLKFF
+229 VEEKTAREIFLKFF

-248 DDRKSKEINSMKR
+248 DDRKSKEINCMKR

-268 IFSLAAIVIICILT
+268 FFSVALIISIIV
-282 VTFSWNQFNKEEAK
+282 FSWNQFNKEEAK
-296 KLLNRAEKY
+296 KLFNRAEQY
-305 EKEGK
+305 EKEG
-310 IIGAKEWYEKATIK
+310 
-324 GNVEA
+324 
-329 MRKLGKLYYAEG
+329 
-341 NEEIAKKWYEK
+341 EEE
-352 AIAKGDVEA
+352 
-361 IEYLGEFYDNEG
+361 
-373 DKEKAKEWY
+373 
-382 EKSALKGNAGAMNNL
+382 
-397 GLLYDNEGY
+397 
-406 KVKAKEWYEKAA
+406 KAKEWYEKAA
-418 LKGNAGAMNNLGLL
+418 IKGNTEAMNTLGNFFN
-432 YYKEGDKEKAKELY
+432 KEGDREKAKKWFKKAAIKGNIKAMGILGSIFYGEGDREKAEKWFKKAAIKGNMEALVILKSFFY
-446 EKSVAK
+446 EKENK
-452 GNADAMNNLGRLYD
+452 KKTKEWYEKENAEAMNALGNFF
-466 NEGYKVKAKEWYEK
+466 NEGGDKKKAKEWYEK
-480 AVLKGNAGAMNN
+480 VAIKGNVDAMAALGILYLDDGDIEAKKWLEKAAIKGNTKAMFYLGKFYWSIKDEIKAKEWLEKSASKRNVEAMYYLGLLYYEEGDKAKAKEWLEKSASKGVAEAMSN
-492 LGRLYDNEGDK
+492 LGVLYDNEGDK
-503 EKAKEWYE
+503 EKAKEW
-511 KSAAKGD
+511 
-518 ADAMYNLGV
+518 
-527 LYANEGDK
+527 
-535 EKAKELYEKSASK
+535 
-548 GDAYA
+548 
-553 MNNLGVLYENEGDK
+553 
-567 EKAKELY
+567 Y

-593 YKEGEKAKAKEW
+593 YEKGNKEKAKEW
-605 YEKASSKGIKEAKE
+605 YEKAAAKGIKEAKE
-619 ALEKMKKNSK
+619 ALEKMKKN

>member
-98 EKKINKT
+98 EKKINKI

-202 IRDANREFGKEIAE
+202 IRDVNREFEKEITE
-216 IEIKNFVDKFRDV
+216 IEIKNFVDKFKDV

-268 IFSLAAIVIICILT
+268 IFSLAVIVIICILI

-329 MRKLGKLYYAEG
+329 MNKLGLLYYE
-341 NEEIAKKWYEK
+341 
-352 AIAKGDVEA
+352 
-361 IEYLGEFYDNEG
+361 EG
-373 DKEKAKEWY
+373 DKAKAKEWLEKSALKGNVGAMYNLGIVYENNGDKVKAKEWY
-382 EKSALKGNAGAMNNL
+382 EKSAVKGNVGAMYNL
-397 GLLYDNEGY
+397 GIVYENNGD
-406 KVKAKEWYEKAA
+406 KVKAKEWYEKSAV
-418 LKGNAGAMNNLGLL
+418 KGNIEAMNNLGAL
-432 YYKEGDKEKAKELY
+432 YYEEGD
-446 EKSVAK
+446 
-452 GNADAMNNLGRLYD
+452 
-466 NEGYKVKAKEWYEK
+466 KVKAKEWYEK
-480 AVLKGNAGAMNN
+480 SAVKGNVG
-492 LGRLYDNEGDK
+492 
-503 EKAKEWYE
+503 
-511 KSAAKGD
+511 
-518 ADAMYNLGV
+518 AMYNLGA
-527 LYANEGDK
+527 LYYEEGDK
-535 EKAKELYEKSASK
+535 VKAKEWLEKSAVK
-548 GDAYA
+548 GNVSA
-553 MNNLGVLYENEGDK
+553 MHGLGVLYYKEGDK
-567 EKAKELY
+567 VKAEELFEKAAAEG
-574 EKSASKG
+574 SI
-581 DAEAMY
+581 EAMV
-587 NLGEFY
+587 
-593 YKEGEKAKAKEW
+593 
-605 YEKASSKGIKEAKE
+605 
-619 ALEKMKKNSK
+619 ALEEMKKN

>member
-1 MSEKL
+1 MSKKS
-6 ENSKDMMCEME
+6 ENSKDMMCEIG
-17 YHEGNKKTFNKKK
+17 YHEENKETSNKK
-30 IKKENNSKKV
+30 ILKKESNSEKV
-40 LKKIDLYL
+40 FKKIDLYL

-84 GEGKKIAISSYEDF
+84 GEGKKIAISSYDDF

-105 FIPILQSKFNAI
+105 FVPILQSKFNAI

-202 IRDANREFGKEIAE
+202 IRDVNREFEKEITE
-216 IEIKNFVDKFRDV
+216 IEIKNFVDKFKDV

-268 IFSLAAIVIICILT
+268 IFSLAAIVLICILI
-282 VTFSWNQFNKEEAK
+282 VTFSWNQFNKGEAK

-305 EKEGK
+305 KKEGK
-310 IIGAKEWYEKATIK
+310 IIEAKEWYEKATIK

-329 MRKLGKLYYAEG
+329 MRKLGELYYTEG
-341 NEEIAKKWYEK
+341 EKAKAKKWFEK
-352 AIAKGDVEA
+352 AASKGDTDA
-361 IEYLGEFYDNEG
+361 MTNLGLLYANEG

-382 EKSALKGNAGAMNNL
+382 EKSASKGNTDAIYNL
-397 GLLYDNEGY
+397 GE
-406 KVKAKEWYEKAA
+406 
-418 LKGNAGAMNNLGLL
+418 L
-432 YYKEGDKEKAKELY
+432 YYKEGDKEKAKEWYEKAASKGVAEAMYNLGVLYYEEGDKAKAKEWY
-446 EKSVAK
+446 EKSASK
-452 GNADAMNNLGRLYD
+452 DNAEAMTNLGGLYYE
-466 NEGYKVKAKEWYEK
+466 EGDKAKAKEWYEK
-480 AVLKGNAGAMNN
+480 AASKGDTDAMNN
-492 LGRLYDNEGDK
+492 LGLLYDKEGDK

-511 KSAAKGD
+511 KA
-518 ADAMYNLGV
+518 
-527 LYANEGDK
+527 
-535 EKAKELYEKSASK
+535 ASK
-548 GDAYA
+548 G
-553 MNNLGVLYENEGDK
+553 
-567 EKAKELY
+567 
-574 EKSASKG
+574 SK
-581 DAEAMY
+581 
-587 NLGEFY
+587 
-593 YKEGEKAKAKEW
+593 K
-605 YEKASSKGIKEAKE
+605 AKE
-619 ALEKMKKNSK
+619 ALEEMKKNSK

>member
-1 MSEKL
+1 MSEKV
-6 ENSKDMMCEME
+6 ENSKDMMYEMGYYE
-17 YHEGNKKTFNKKK
+17 ENKGISNKK
-30 IKKENNSKKV
+30 ILKKESNPEKV
-40 LKKIDLYL
+40 FKKIDLYL

-84 GEGKKIAISSYEDF
+84 GESKKIAISSYEDF

-202 IRDANREFGKEIAE
+202 IRDANREFGKEITE
-216 IEIKNFVDKFRDV
+216 IEIKNFVDKFKDV

-268 IFSLAAIVIICILT
+268 IFSLVAIVIICILT
-282 VTFSWNQFNKEEAK
+282 VTFSWNQFNKEKEK
-296 KLLNRAEKY
+296 KLLNRAEK
-305 EKEGK
+305 EGK
-310 IIGAKEWYEKATIK
+310 IIGEKEWYEKAIIK

-341 NEEIAKKWYEK
+341 DKEKAKKWLEK

-361 IEYLGEFYDNEG
+361 IKYLGEFYDNEG

-382 EKSALKGNAGAMNNL
+382 EKAATKGSTTAMYNL

-406 KVKAKEWYEKAA
+406 KVKAKEWYEKSA
-418 LKGNAGAMNNLGLL
+418 LKGNAYAMNNLGLL
-432 YYKEGDKEKAKELY
+432 YDNEGDKEKAKELY
-446 EKSVAK
+446 EKSVARGNTDAMYNLGVLYDNEGDKAKAKEWYEKSASK
-452 GNADAMNNLGRLYD
+452 GSTTAMNNLGLLYD
-466 NEGYKVKAKEWYEK
+466 NEGEKAKAKELYEKSAARGVADAMTNLGVLYDNEGEKAKAKEWYEK
-480 AVLKGNAGAMNN
+480 AAVRGNTDAMTN
-492 LGRLYDNEGDK
+492 LGLFYDENGERL
-503 EKAKEWYE
+503 KAKEWYE

-518 ADAMYNLGV
+518 ADAMTNLGV
-527 LYANEGDK
+527 LY
-535 EKAKELYEKSASK
+535 S
-548 GDAYA
+548 
-553 MNNLGVLYENEGDK
+553 
-567 EKAKELY
+567 
-574 EKSASKG
+574 
-581 DAEAMY
+581 
-587 NLGEFY
+587 
-593 YKEGEKAKAKEW
+593 KEGEKAKAKEW
-605 YEKASSKGIKEAKE
+605 YEKAASKGSKKAKE
-619 ALEKMKKNSK
+619 ILEKMKKNSK

>member
-1 MSEKL
+1 MSKKSED
-6 ENSKDMMCEME
+6 SKDMMCEIG
-17 YHEGNKKTFNKKK
+17 YHEENKETSNKK
-30 IKKENNSKKV
+30 ILKKESNSEKV
-40 LKKIDLYL
+40 FKKIDLYL

-152 ELLKKNNVENDAKR
+152 ELLKKNNIENDAKR
-166 KLYSSCGELVKQ
+166 KLYSSCGELARQ

-189 KMECVKIKKELEN
+189 KVECVKIKKELEN
-202 IRDANREFGKEIAE
+202 IRDVNREFEKEITE
-216 IEIKNFVDKFRDV
+216 IEIKNFVDKFKDV
-229 VEEKIAREIFLKFF
+229 VEEKIAREIFSKFF

-310 IIGAKEWYEKATIK
+310 IIGAKEWYEKAITK

-329 MRKLGKLYYAEG
+329 MRKLGVLYYAEG
-341 NEEIAKKWYEK
+341 DKEKAKKWLEKSASKGDIKAIEYLGELYDEEGDKVKAKKWYEK
-352 AIAKGDVEA
+352 AATKGSTTA
-361 IEYLGEFYDNEG
+361 MTKLGV
-373 DKEKAKEWY
+373 
-382 EKSALKGNAGAMNNL
+382 
-397 GLLYDNEGY
+397 LYD
-406 KVKAKEWYEKAA
+406 
-418 LKGNAGAMNNLGLL
+418 
-432 YYKEGDKEKAKELY
+432 KEGDKEKAKKWY
-446 EKSVAK
+446 EKAATK
-452 GNADAMNNLGRLYD
+452 GSTTAMYNLGLLYD
-466 NEGYKVKAKEWYEK
+466 EDGEKAKAKEWLEK
-480 AVLKGNAGAMNN
+480 AV
-492 LGRLYDNEGDK
+492 
-503 EKAKEWYE
+503 
-511 KSAAKGD
+511 AKGD
-518 ADAMYNLGV
+518 ADAMNKLGL

-535 EKAKELYEKSASK
+535 EKAKEWL
-548 GDAYA
+548 
-553 MNNLGVLYENEGDK
+553 
-567 EKAKELY
+567 EKA
-574 EKSASKG
+574 A
-581 DAEAMY
+581 
-587 NLGEFY
+587 
-593 YKEGEKAKAKEW
+593 
-605 YEKASSKGIKEAKE
+605 SKGIKEAKE
-619 ALEKMKKNSK
+619 ALEEMKKNSK

>member
-6 ENSKDMMCEME
+6 ENSKDMMCEMGYYE
-17 YHEGNKKTFNKKK
+17 KNKEISNKK
-30 IKKENNSKKV
+30 ILKKESNPEKV
-40 LKKIDLYL
+40 FKKIDLYL

-84 GEGKKIAISSYEDF
+84 GEGKKIAISSYDDF

-117 DQNLKVLNKA
+117 DQNLKVLNKT

-139 LNFWNEEEIESKR
+139 LNFWNEEEIEDKR
-152 ELLKKNNVENDAKR
+152 KLLKKNNIENDAKR

-202 IRDANREFGKEIAE
+202 IRDANREFGKEITE
-216 IEIKNFVDKFRDV
+216 IEIKNFVDKFKDV

-268 IFSLAAIVIICILT
+268 IFNLAAIVIICILT

-296 KLLNRAEKY
+296 KLFNIAEKY
-305 EKEGK
+305 KKEERM
-310 IIGAKEWYEKATIK
+310 IEAKEWYEKAATKGNIEAIYYLGEFYNEEGDKVKAKKLFEKAATKGNVLAMSRLGLLYSKEGDKVKAKEWYEKAATKGNILAMNNLGRLYSKEGDKVKAKEWYGKAATKGSLEAINNLGLCYSEEGNKVKAKELFEKAAIK

-329 MRKLGKLYYAEG
+329 MRNLGVFHYK
-341 NEEIAKKWYEK
+341 
-352 AIAKGDVEA
+352 
-361 IEYLGEFYDNEG
+361 EG

-382 EKSALKGNAGAMNNL
+382 EKAASKGDVEAMGNL
-397 GLLYDNEGY
+397 G
-406 KVKAKEWYEKAA
+406 V
-418 LKGNAGAMNNLGLL
+418 L
-432 YYKEGDKEKAKELY
+432 YYK
-446 EKSVAK
+446 
-452 GNADAMNNLGRLYD
+452 
-466 NEGYKVKAKEWYEK
+466 
-480 AVLKGNAGAMNN
+480 
-492 LGRLYDNEGDK
+492 EGDK

-511 KSAAKGD
+511 KSAARGNTE
-518 ADAMYNLGV
+518 AMYSLGV
-527 LYANEGDK
+527 LYANERDK
-535 EKAKELYEKSASK
+535 EKAKEWYEKSASK
-548 GDAYA
+548 GNVEAMNNLGALYYEEGDKKKAEEWFEKASAKGVVEA
-553 MNNLGVLYENEGDK
+553 MNNLGVLYYEEGNK
-567 EKAKELY
+567 E
-574 EKSASKG
+574 
-581 DAEAMY
+581 
-587 NLGEFY
+587 
-593 YKEGEKAKAKEW
+593 KAKEW
-605 YEKASSKGIKEAKE
+605 YEKAASKGIKEAKE